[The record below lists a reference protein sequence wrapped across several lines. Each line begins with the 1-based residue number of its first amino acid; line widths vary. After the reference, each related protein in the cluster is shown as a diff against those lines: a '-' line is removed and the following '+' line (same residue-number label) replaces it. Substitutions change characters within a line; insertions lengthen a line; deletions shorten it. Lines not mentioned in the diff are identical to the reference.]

1 MQCAYQQVVASPLP
15 EQSRITHLY
24 DQPDLADAYSVRL
37 PPDASDDPEVLAR
50 FVLSQ
55 QAPWAHQLMRL
66 RDVLVAGFGIKTSQQ
81 LVESSDKDVR
91 RIYIF
96 KIYEKSSNEIV
107 LGEND
112 KHLDFRLSVMLQ
124 SQPNH
129 PEPVRYLTIST
140 VVHCHNHLGRAYLR
154 LIAPF
159 HRLIVKSYLLRA
171 AGFGWP
177 LQNA

>member
-1 MQCAYQQVVASPLP
+1 MQDAYQYVVASPLP
-15 EQSRITHLY
+15 DQSRITHLY
-24 DQPDLADAYSVRL
+24 AQPDLADAYSVRL

-81 LVESSDKDVR
+81 LVASIDEEGQ

-96 KIYEKSSNEIV
+96 KIYEKSVDEIV

-124 SQPNH
+124 SQPSQ
-129 PEPVRYLTIST
+129 PEPIRYLTIST
-140 VVHCHNHLGRAYLR
+140 VVHCHNHLGRAYLN

-159 HRLIVKSYLLRA
+159 HRLIVKSYLRRA
-171 AGFGWP
+171 ADFGWP
-177 LQNA
+177 LRNS